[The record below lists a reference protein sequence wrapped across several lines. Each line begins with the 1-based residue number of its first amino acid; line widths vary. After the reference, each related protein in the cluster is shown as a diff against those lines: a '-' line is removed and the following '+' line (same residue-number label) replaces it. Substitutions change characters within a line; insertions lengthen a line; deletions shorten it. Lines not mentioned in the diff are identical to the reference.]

1 MTCMDLSTVVYTT
14 GVSRSAFNSSHTWRT
29 VLGPSF
35 QSARMIIN
43 SASVGNGTG
52 FESEGGIRL
61 RNTIY
66 EELRRLSIEM
76 TIACGW
82 RPYGGELARCSC
94 SYAQRFDAEAAD
106 LAEEFTRCGFAG
118 DKVIEL

>member
-35 QSARMIIN
+35 QSARMIIS

-52 FESEGGIRL
+52 FESEGGIGL
-61 RNTIY
+61 RDAIY
-66 EELRRLSIEM
+66 EERRRLSISLCATQKVVTTCVNAM
-76 TIACGW
+76 
-82 RPYGGELARCSC
+82 ARDPST
-94 SYAQRFDAEAAD
+94 SWLVPRHF
-106 LAEEFTRCGFAG
+106 RCQ
-118 DKVIEL
+118 